1 METYSYI
8 FIIGIMTLGAS
19 LIMFLADQKT
29 KKLDKNHF
37 ILKYHTPVSIV
48 VLLMCALSVGLQIL
62 ALTYQGFSM
71 NDLPFYLLF
80 SGIFFFFLFTLF
92 FIRRFK
98 VYVKDNLIYVIPHF
112 GKPRKFTIDDI
123 TRTVVKGDRVQE
135 IQVFCGKK
143 KVLSF
148 YKLCI
153 GYQLMIDRLELFI

>member
-8 FIIGIMTLGAS
+8 FIIGIMTLGSS

-29 KKLDKNHF
+29 KKLNKNHF
-37 ILKYHTPVSIV
+37 ILKYHTSVSIV

-92 FIRRFK
+92 FIR
-98 VYVKDNLIYVIPHF
+98 VL
-112 GKPRKFTIDDI
+112 KF
-123 TRTVVKGDRVQE
+123 
-135 IQVFCGKK
+135 
-143 KVLSF
+143 
-148 YKLCI
+148 
-153 GYQLMIDRLELFI
+153 M